1 MGILKTLKKTKR
13 VLFMLAVGFVPEL
26 HMDDS
31 QTKVKENENKGDRET
46 GVKLIPKKSVAA
58 IIILGIIIIWITLE
72 WGIIYVLTS
81 LFGEGDLV
89 IITILIITFVLGAYF
104 FFAIKKVWKKFR

>member
-1 MGILKTLKKTKR
+1 M
-13 VLFMLAVGFVPEL
+13 VPNL
-26 HMDDS
+26 HRDDS
-31 QTKVKENENKGDRET
+31 QAKVKENENKGKREM
-46 GVKLIPKKSVAA
+46 GVKLIPKKIIAA

-72 WGIIYVLTS
+72 WGIYYVLMS
-81 LFGEGDLV
+81 LFGESDLV